1 MGDILGK
8 VPFYA
13 NGRQRKKEDSDER
26 NDNTFIF
33 FAGRLWKAAAPLFD
47 KDRESKIKAL
57 FINLFIQ
64 QNRIQTA
71 YDKVSAEIST
81 KQWLLL
87 GITANCPEPKT
98 LTRIGQ
104 LMGCSRQNVKQLA
117 DSLEKRGYIEIKKGT
132 KRCVCLELTDKARQ
146 YHEEIYNTR
155 SDFLNR
161 LYSVFSDEEITQLYK
176 LQTRLFDGIEAVEE
190 YTSDKQSEN
199 RT

>member
-8 VPFYA
+8 VPFYV

-161 LYSVFSDEEITQLYK
+161 LYNVFSDEEITQLYK

>member
-1 MGDILGK
+1 MTNVKISDIITVFNDLK
-8 VPFYA
+8 LY
-13 NGRQRKKEDSDER
+13 GRKIRPMDKL
-26 NDNTFIF
+26 NTAEF
-33 FAGRLWKAAAPLFD
+33 LAPLFD

-104 LMGCSRQNVKQLA
+104 LMDCSRQNVKQLA

-132 KRCVCLELTDKARQ
+132 KRCVCLELTNKARQ